1 MAKPGEE
8 WARRILEK
16 ELKRKVV
23 LNDDNSAPGMYDLR
37 VGPADV
43 PELAVEC
50 VEAIDPIRIKTWM
63 AGPAR
68 GPLQLALTGDWS
80 IQLTPGARIDA
91 VRQRVEPLLRELEE
105 RGFYDVPVD
114 YFLKRLDAALF
125 QQLES
130 LNIRYASCYRVSGT
144 GKVHLGMTGIG
155 GVVDSTGGALPE
167 WVGEFLRAH
176 PDKLSKLER
185 SGARGRHMFL
195 PVSFAG
201 APWRVESYLTTGL
214 DQLPSEAPDLPPQ
227 VTGVWIVSEFGRR
240 GLRWDRG
247 AWHVFEARGD
257 GIDY

>member
-16 ELKRKVV
+16 ELKRKVD

-37 VGPADV
+37 VGPPDA
-43 PELAVEC
+43 PELAIEC
-50 VEAIDPIRIKTWM
+50 VEAIDRIWIKAWM
-63 AGPAR
+63 DGPAK
-68 GPLQLALTGDWS
+68 GPLELALTGDWS

-91 VRQRVEPLLRELEE
+91 KRVEPLLRDLEE
-105 RGFYDVPVD
+105 RGFYDEPVD
-114 YFLKRLDAALF
+114 YFLKRRDAVLF
-125 QQLES
+125 HQLES
-130 LNIRYASCYRVSGT
+130 LNITYARCFRLPGT
-144 GKVHLGMTGIG
+144 GKVHLGMKGIG
-155 GVVDSTGGALPE
+155 GMVDSTGGALPG

-185 SGARGRHMFL
+185 SAAPERHMFL

-201 APWRVESYLTTGL
+201 APWPVESYLTTGL

-227 VTGVWIVSEFGRR
+227 VTGVWIVSGFGRR
-240 GLRWDRG
+240 GLRWHRG
-247 AWHVFEARGD
+247 AWRLFEARGD